1 MKKFLFDTMETYL
14 ENGLRL
20 ITIKKETQIAS
31 LNIGVMVG
39 AVCEENQERGISHF
53 IEHMLFKG
61 TVNRDN
67 EKLNSDLENLGGEYN
82 AYTDYMSTVFNTT
95 TLNEELDVSLELISD
110 LLQHPT
116 FLEEHIEKERGVI
129 LAELRSGKDDVE
141 DLSFQ
146 KINDMA
152 FTHSP
157 LKVDVIGKEEIV
169 KSISRE
175 DLIRYYNNHYVSNN
189 TVITVVSSYEHEYVI
204 ELVKKYF
211 SQWKRKEVN
220 KPILNFEKNKDKI
233 KITHRDNMEQSTI
246 IYLYTFNDL
255 TKKEEL
261 ALRILNHKFGESSNS
276 ILFRELRE
284 DRGLAYDIYTSL
296 DLTNNL
302 KTLYIYAAVAPED
315 VDATIETINNCIEK
329 IKEEIIVF
337 DGNTINL
344 MKKVFKTAIA
354 STLEDSTDLGN
365 YVVHQAM
372 EEDNLYQFNEDMEN
386 LNYIVAQDL
395 YEVAKKVLNKPTIHV
410 LLCDRE

>member
-220 KPILNFEKNKDKI
+220 KPTLNFEKNKDKI

>member
-157 LKVDVIGKEEIV
+157 LKIDVIGKEEIV

-220 KPILNFEKNKDKI
+220 KPILNFEKNKNKI

-386 LNYIVAQDL
+386 LNFIVAQDL

>member
-1 MKKFLFDTMETYL
+1 MKKFLFNTMETYL

-39 AVCEENQERGISHF
+39 AVCEEKQERGISHF

-95 TLNEELDVSLELISD
+95 TLNEELDESLELISD

-157 LKVDVIGKEEIV
+157 LKIDVIGKEEIV

-204 ELVKKYF
+204 KLVKKYF
-211 SQWKRKEVN
+211 SQWKRKEVD
-220 KPILNFEKNKDKI
+220 KPILNFEKNKEKF

-284 DRGLAYDIYTSL
+284 EKGLAYDIYTSL

-315 VDATIETINNCIEK
+315 VDATIETINDCIEK

-337 DGNTINL
+337 DASTINL

-372 EEDNLYQFNEDMEN
+372 EEDNLYQFNEDMDN

-410 LLCDRE
+410 LLCDKE

>member
-39 AVCEENQERGISHF
+39 AVCEEKQERGISHF

-152 FTHSP
+152 FTYSP
-157 LKVDVIGKEEIV
+157 LKIDVIGKEEIV

>member
-39 AVCEENQERGISHF
+39 AVCEEKQERGISHF

-157 LKVDVIGKEEIV
+157 LKIDVIGKEEIV

-175 DLIRYYNNHYVSNN
+175 DLIRYYSNHYVSNN

>member
-1 MKKFLFDTMETYL
+1 MKKFLFDTIETYL

-31 LNIGVMVG
+31 LNIGVKVG
-39 AVCEENQERGISHF
+39 AVCEGKQERGISHF

-61 TVNRDN
+61 TVHRDN

-95 TLNEELDVSLELISD
+95 TLNEELNESLELIGD

-146 KINDMA
+146 KINDIA
-152 FTHSP
+152 FTNSP
-157 LKVDVIGKEEIV
+157 LKVDVIGKEDIV
-169 KSISRE
+169 RTISKE
-175 DLIRYYNNHYVSNN
+175 DLITYYSNHYVPNN
-189 TVITVVSSYEHEYVI
+189 TVITVVSAYDHEYVI
-204 ELVKKYF
+204 ELVQKYF
-211 SQWKRKEVN
+211 KDWQSKEVD
-220 KPILNFEKNKDKI
+220 KPTLNFEKNKEQVKV
-233 KITHRDNMEQSTI
+233 THRNNMEQSTLL
-246 IYLYTFNDL
+246 YLYSFKGL

-284 DRGLAYDIYTSL
+284 ERGLAYDIYTSL

-302 KTLYIYAAVAPED
+302 RTLYIYAAVAPED
-315 VDATIETINNCIEK
+315 VDATIKTIDNCIER
-329 IKEEIIVF
+329 IKKEIIVF

-354 STLEDSTDLGN
+354 STLEDSSDLAN

-372 EEDNLYQFNEDMEN
+372 EDENLYQFNEDMEN
-386 LNYIVAQDL
+386 LNDIVAQDL
-395 YEVAKKVLNKPTIHV
+395 YEIAKKVLNKPTIHV
-410 LLCDRE
+410 LLSDD

>member
-246 IYLYTFNDL
+246 IYLYAFNDL

>member
-146 KINDMA
+146 KINDIA

-157 LKVDVIGKEEIV
+157 LKIDVIGKEEIV

-220 KPILNFEKNKDKI
+220 KPILNFEKNKEKI

>member
-39 AVCEENQERGISHF
+39 AVCEEKQERGISHF

-67 EKLNSDLENLGGEYN
+67 EKLNSDLANLGGEYN

-211 SQWKRKEVN
+211 SQWKRKEVD
-220 KPILNFEKNKDKI
+220 KPILNFEKNKDKF

-246 IYLYTFNDL
+246 IYLYTFKDL

>member
-39 AVCEENQERGISHF
+39 AVCEEKQERGISHF

-157 LKVDVIGKEEIV
+157 LKIDVIGKEEIV

-220 KPILNFEKNKDKI
+220 KPTLNFEKNKDKI

>member
-1 MKKFLFDTMETYL
+1 MKKFLFDTIETYL

-31 LNIGVMVG
+31 LNIGVKVG
-39 AVCEENQERGISHF
+39 AVCEGKQERGISHF

-67 EKLNSDLENLGGEYN
+67 EKLNSDFENLGGEYN

-95 TLNEELDVSLELISD
+95 TLNEELDESLELISD
-110 LLQHPT
+110 LLQQPT

-157 LKVDVIGKEEIV
+157 LKIDVIGKEAIV
-169 KSISRE
+169 KSINRE
-175 DLIRYYNNHYVSNN
+175 DLIRYYDNHYVPNN
-189 TVITVVSSYEHEYVI
+189 TVITVVSSYDHEYI
-204 ELVKKYF
+204 IDLAKKYF
-211 SQWKRKEVN
+211 KEWQRKEVD
-220 KPILNFEKNKDKI
+220 KPTLDFEKNKEKF
-233 KITHRDNMEQSTI
+233 KVTHRDNMEQSTI
-246 IYLYTFNDL
+246 MYLYTFNDL
-255 TKKEEL
+255 SKIEEL

-302 KTLYIYAAVAPED
+302 NTLYIYAAVAPED
-315 VDATIETINNCIEK
+315 VDATIKTINQCIEK

-337 DGNTINL
+337 DANTINL

-354 STLEDSTDLGN
+354 STLEDSSDLGN

-372 EEDNLYQFNEDMEN
+372 EDENLYQFNEDMEN
-386 LNYIVAQDL
+386 LNDIVAQDL

-410 LLCDRE
+410 LLSDKE

>member
-365 YVVHQAM
+365 YVVHQAI

>member
-1 MKKFLFDTMETYL
+1 MKKFLFDTIETYL

-31 LNIGVMVG
+31 LNIGVKVG
-39 AVCEENQERGISHF
+39 AVCEGKQERGISHF

-67 EKLNSDLENLGGEYN
+67 EKLNSDFENLGGEYN

-95 TLNEELDVSLELISD
+95 TLNEELDESLELISD
-110 LLQHPT
+110 LLQQPT

-157 LKVDVIGKEEIV
+157 LKIDVIGKEAIV
-169 KSISRE
+169 KSINRE
-175 DLIRYYNNHYVSNN
+175 DLIRYYDNHYVPNN
-189 TVITVVSSYEHEYVI
+189 TVITVVSSYDHEYI
-204 ELVKKYF
+204 IDLAKKYF
-211 SQWKRKEVN
+211 KEWRRKEVD
-220 KPILNFEKNKDKI
+220 KPTLDFEKNKEKF
-233 KITHRDNMEQSTI
+233 KVTHRDNMEQSTI
-246 IYLYTFNDL
+246 MYLYTFNDL
-255 TKKEEL
+255 SKIEEL

-302 KTLYIYAAVAPED
+302 NTLYIYAAVAPED
-315 VDATIETINNCIEK
+315 VDATIKTINQCIEK

-337 DGNTINL
+337 DANTINL

-354 STLEDSTDLGN
+354 STLEDSSDLGN

-372 EEDNLYQFNEDMEN
+372 EDENLYQFNEDMEN
-386 LNYIVAQDL
+386 LNDIVAQDL

-410 LLCDRE
+410 LLSDKE

>member
-189 TVITVVSSYEHEYVI
+189 TVITAVSSYEHEYVI

-211 SQWKRKEVN
+211 SQWKRKKVS

>member
-1 MKKFLFDTMETYL
+1 MKKFLFNTMETYL

-39 AVCEENQERGISHF
+39 AVCEEKQERGISHF

-95 TLNEELDVSLELISD
+95 TLNEELDESLELISD

-157 LKVDVIGKEEIV
+157 LKIDVIGKEEIV

-204 ELVKKYF
+204 KLVKKYF
-211 SQWKRKEVN
+211 SQWKRKEVD
-220 KPILNFEKNKDKI
+220 KPILNFEKNKEKF

-284 DRGLAYDIYTSL
+284 EKGLAYDIYTSL

-315 VDATIETINNCIEK
+315 VDATIETINDCIEK
-329 IKEEIIVF
+329 TKEEIIVF
-337 DGNTINL
+337 DANTINL

-372 EEDNLYQFNEDMEN
+372 EEDNLYQFNEDMDN

-410 LLCDRE
+410 LLCDKD

>member
-1 MKKFLFDTMETYL
+1 MKKFLFDTIETYL

-31 LNIGVMVG
+31 LNIGVKVG
-39 AVCEENQERGISHF
+39 AVCEGKQERGISHF

-61 TVNRDN
+61 TVHRDN

-95 TLNEELDVSLELISD
+95 TLNEELNESLELIGD

-146 KINDMA
+146 KINDIA
-152 FTHSP
+152 FTNSP
-157 LKVDVIGKEEIV
+157 LKVDVIGKEDIV
-169 KSISRE
+169 RTISKE
-175 DLIRYYNNHYVSNN
+175 DLITYYSNHYVPNN
-189 TVITVVSSYEHEYVI
+189 TVITVVSAYEHEYVI
-204 ELVKKYF
+204 GLVKKYF
-211 SQWKRKEVN
+211 KEWQSKEVD
-220 KPILNFEKNKDKI
+220 KPTLNFEKNKEQVKV
-233 KITHRDNMEQSTI
+233 THRNNMEQSTLL
-246 IYLYTFNDL
+246 YLYSFKGL

-284 DRGLAYDIYTSL
+284 ERGLAYDIYTSL

-302 KTLYIYAAVAPED
+302 RTLYIYAAVAPED
-315 VDATIETINNCIEK
+315 VDATIKTIDNCIERVK
-329 IKEEIIVF
+329 KEIIVF

-354 STLEDSTDLGN
+354 STLEDSSDLAN

-372 EEDNLYQFNEDMEN
+372 EDENLYQFNEDMEN
-386 LNYIVAQDL
+386 LNDIVAQDL
-395 YEVAKKVLNKPTIHV
+395 YEIAKKVLNKPTIHV
-410 LLCDRE
+410 LLSDD

>member
-1 MKKFLFDTMETYL
+1 MKKFLFDTIETYL

-31 LNIGVMVG
+31 LNIGVKVG
-39 AVCEENQERGISHF
+39 AVCEGKQERGISHF

-61 TVNRDN
+61 TVHRDN
-67 EKLNSDLENLGGEYN
+67 EKLNSALENLGGEYN

-95 TLNEELDVSLELISD
+95 TLNEELNESLELIGD

-146 KINDMA
+146 KINDIA
-152 FTHSP
+152 FTNSP
-157 LKVDVIGKEEIV
+157 LKVDVIGKEDIV
-169 KSISRE
+169 RTISKE
-175 DLIRYYNNHYVSNN
+175 DLITYYSNHYVPNN
-189 TVITVVSSYEHEYVI
+189 TVITVVSAYDHEYVI
-204 ELVKKYF
+204 GLVQKYF
-211 SQWKRKEVN
+211 KDWQSKEVD
-220 KPILNFEKNKDKI
+220 KPTLDFEKNKEQVKV
-233 KITHRDNMEQSTI
+233 THRNNMEQSTLL
-246 IYLYTFNDL
+246 YLYSFKGL

-284 DRGLAYDIYTSL
+284 ERGLAYDIYTSL

-302 KTLYIYAAVAPED
+302 RTLYIYAAVAPED
-315 VDATIETINNCIEK
+315 VDATIKTIDNCIER
-329 IKEEIIVF
+329 IKKEIIVF

-354 STLEDSTDLGN
+354 STLEDSSDLAN

-372 EEDNLYQFNEDMEN
+372 EDENLYQFNEDMEN
-386 LNYIVAQDL
+386 LNDIVAQDL
-395 YEVAKKVLNKPTIHV
+395 YEIAKKVLNEPTIHV
-410 LLCDRE
+410 LLSDD

>member
-157 LKVDVIGKEEIV
+157 LKVDVIGKEDIV

-211 SQWKRKEVN
+211 SQWKRKKVS

>member
-39 AVCEENQERGISHF
+39 AVCEEKQERGISHF

-157 LKVDVIGKEEIV
+157 LKIDVIGKEEIV

-220 KPILNFEKNKDKI
+220 KPILNFEKNKEKI

-246 IYLYTFNDL
+246 IYLYTFKDL

>member
-39 AVCEENQERGISHF
+39 AVCEEKQERGISHF

-220 KPILNFEKNKDKI
+220 KPILNFEKNKDKF

>member
-189 TVITVVSSYEHEYVI
+189 TVITAVSSYEHEYVI

-211 SQWKRKEVN
+211 SQWKRKKVS

-233 KITHRDNMEQSTI
+233 KITHIDNMEQSTV

>member
-1 MKKFLFDTMETYL
+1 L

-211 SQWKRKEVN
+211 SQWKRKKVS

>member
-157 LKVDVIGKEEIV
+157 LKIDVIGKEEIV

-220 KPILNFEKNKDKI
+220 KPILNFEKNKEKI

>member
-82 AYTDYMSTVFNTT
+82 AYTDYISTVFNTT

-211 SQWKRKEVN
+211 SQWKRKKVS

-395 YEVAKKVLNKPTIHV
+395 YEVAKKVLNKRTIHV

>member
-1 MKKFLFDTMETYL
+1 MKKFLFDTIETYL

-31 LNIGVMVG
+31 LNIGVKVG
-39 AVCEENQERGISHF
+39 AVCEGKQERGISHF

-61 TVNRDN
+61 TVHRDN

-95 TLNEELDVSLELISD
+95 TLNEELNESLELIGD

-146 KINDMA
+146 KINDIA
-152 FTHSP
+152 FTNSP
-157 LKVDVIGKEEIV
+157 LKVDVIGKEDIV
-169 KSISRE
+169 RTISKE
-175 DLIRYYNNHYVSNN
+175 DLITYYSNHYVPNN
-189 TVITVVSSYEHEYVI
+189 TVITVVSAYDHEYVI
-204 ELVKKYF
+204 GLVQKYF
-211 SQWKRKEVN
+211 KDWQSKEVD
-220 KPILNFEKNKDKI
+220 KPTLDFEKNKEQVKV
-233 KITHRDNMEQSTI
+233 THRNNMEQSTLL
-246 IYLYTFNDL
+246 YLYSFKGL

-284 DRGLAYDIYTSL
+284 ERGLAYDIYTSL

-302 KTLYIYAAVAPED
+302 RTLYIYAAVAPED
-315 VDATIETINNCIEK
+315 VDATIKTIDNCIER
-329 IKEEIIVF
+329 IKKEIIVF

-354 STLEDSTDLGN
+354 STLEDSSDLAN

-372 EEDNLYQFNEDMEN
+372 EDENLYQFNEDMEN
-386 LNYIVAQDL
+386 LNDIVAQDL
-395 YEVAKKVLNKPTIHV
+395 YEIAKKVLNEPTIHV
-410 LLCDRE
+410 LLSDD

>member
-157 LKVDVIGKEEIV
+157 LKIDVIGKEEIV

-220 KPILNFEKNKDKI
+220 KPILNFEKNKEKI

-246 IYLYTFNDL
+246 IYLYTFKDL

>member
-39 AVCEENQERGISHF
+39 AVCEEKQERGISHF

-157 LKVDVIGKEEIV
+157 LKIDVIGKEEIV

-175 DLIRYYNNHYVSNN
+175 DLIRYYSNHYVSNN

-211 SQWKRKEVN
+211 SRWKRKEVN